1 MQIIL
6 LIILLGMTGWY
17 FTTGIRI
24 GFVMGGNAQ
33 LFNAN
38 GRAEYSIRTSETFQK
53 VGVGGICTAKKG
65 LATLNFYDPNG
76 MKLRTQTCKP
86 GKWALNMTSG
96 GLIGHYK
103 VVIVYKNFT
112 GTLNITELRQ

>member
-1 MQIIL
+1 MIIIV
-6 LIILLGMTGWY
+6 IIMGLSGWY

-38 GRAEYSIRTSETFQK
+38 GRAEYPIRTSETFQK
-53 VGVGGICTAKKG
+53 VGVGGTCTSKQG
-65 LATLNFYDPNG
+65 SVTLYLYDPHG
-76 MKLRTQTCKP
+76 RKLRSQTCHH

-96 GLIGHYK
+96 GLVGHYT
-103 VVIVYKNFT
+103 VVIVYKKFT
-112 GTLNITELRQ
+112 GALNISELRQ